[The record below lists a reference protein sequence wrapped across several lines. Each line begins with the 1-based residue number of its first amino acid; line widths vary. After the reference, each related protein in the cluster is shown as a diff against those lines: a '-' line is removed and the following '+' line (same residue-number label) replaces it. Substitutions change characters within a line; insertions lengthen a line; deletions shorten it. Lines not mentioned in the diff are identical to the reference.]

1 MIERRAIVAAALL
14 LLCLPRDGAA
24 QGFINPFVG
33 TTLTSPSAS
42 GGSSAPG
49 FGVAFGRLG
58 SVVGFDSE
66 IAYYPE
72 VIDNAP
78 NAIAK
83 SRVISFSGGMLIGPR
98 LGAVTPYFALG
109 AGNLNLNVTG
119 VSSVLVPNP
128 ESISNNYF
136 TFNTGGGVMGY
147 FSDHFGVRGDL
158 RYFRAFGLKLDDLEN
173 VGGFEFDRFNF
184 WRGYFGLAIKF

>member
-1 MIERRAIVAAALL
+1 MKRFVLICALVLLAAHDA
-14 LLCLPRDGAA
+14 AA
-24 QGFINPFVG
+24 QGFIVPFVG
-33 TTLTSPSAS
+33 TTLTSPSPKS
-42 GGSSAPG
+42 DSTKPG
-49 FGVAFGRLG
+49 YGVAFGGMGRI
-58 SVVGFDSE
+58 VGAETE

>member
-1 MIERRAIVAAALL
+1 MKSFVLICVLVLFAAHDA
-14 LLCLPRDGAA
+14 AA
-24 QGFINPFVG
+24 QGFIVPFIG
-33 TTLTSPSAS
+33 TTLTSPGPS
-42 GGSSAPG
+42 GDSTKPG
-49 FGVAFGRLG
+49 YGVSFGGMG
-58 SVVGFDSE
+58 KIVGAETE

-72 VIDNAP
+72 VIDTAP

-98 LGAVTPYFALG
+98 LGPVTPYFAIG

-119 VSSVLVPNP
+119 VASVIVPNP

-147 FSDHFGVRGDL
+147 LLGPLWRAWRSPLLPRLRPQVRRAGRYRHRVRQVQFLARQL
-158 RYFRAFGLKLDDLEN
+158 RA
-173 VGGFEFDRFNF
+173 
-184 WRGYFGLAIKF
+184 WR